1 MFVNVQGIHAR
12 ATGSQTATSSISK
25 KTIAWIVCCSRSMEH
40 SLFKAIIND
49 LDEKIQEDFNR
60 SISLINSYN
69 LIEHCL
75 EDLGNENSSTRK
87 VSKSMFQLWNA
98 KVVNIC
104 HKAQS
109 VELKSIGIQLLYETI
124 KVANYEVFSD
134 NFKQWLEILKSL
146 TQKVVFLLMLQLL
159 ILLLAFVV

>member
-1 MFVNVQGIHAR
+1 
-12 ATGSQTATSSISK
+12 
-25 KTIAWIVCCSRSMEH
+25 MEH
-40 SLFKAIIND
+40 LLFKAIIND

-60 SISLINSYN
+60 SIDLIHNYR
-69 LIEHCL
+69 LIEYCL
-75 EDLGNENSSTRK
+75 EDVGKENSSTRK

-104 HKAQS
+104 QKAQS

-124 KVANYEVFSD
+124 RVANYEVFTD

-146 TQKVVFLLMLQLL
+146 TQKVFELSFLCFSFLAC
-159 ILLLAFVV
+159 IL